1 MTPRA
6 VKRRRAR
13 FRRLLRRDVEASGNL
28 ASGNWGGSGRLEG
41 WFNKRS
47 GLSLNSLSAF
57 ELTNNTEEKKDGYD
71 RDRYIAFH
79 TPISLSVRLGKTH
92 LSSRD
97 A

>member
-1 MTPRA
+1 
-6 VKRRRAR
+6 
-13 FRRLLRRDVEASGNL
+13 
-28 ASGNWGGSGRLEG
+28 
-41 WFNKRS
+41 
-47 GLSLNSLSAF
+47 LNSLSAF